1 VSSAKHFSE
10 LSPAAERLV
19 DVAQALI
26 QRGGY
31 NGFSYEDI
39 AREVGIKKP
48 SIHHHFPTK
57 AELVAVV
64 TQRYLHRFREAL
76 LRIEGQHARA
86 PERLQAYAELFQQ
99 TYGDQR
105 QLCLCGMLGAEADA
119 VPAEVAHEVQQFFK
133 ANMAWLAEV
142 IAQGQQQGSL
152 RAGVDPAAQ
161 AQLLL
166 CALEGAMVVG
176 RAAGSAVHHGPAA
189 LGAALV
195 LSLRA

>member
-1 VSSAKHFSE
+1 MNSTKHFSE
-10 LSPAAERLV
+10 LSPAAERIV
-19 DVAQALI
+19 DVAQGLI
-26 QRGGY
+26 QRAGY

-64 TQRYLHRFREAL
+64 TQRYMHRFREAL
-76 LRIEGQHARA
+76 LRLEGRHARA
-86 PERLQAYAELFQQ
+86 PERLLAYADLFEQ
-99 TYGDQR
+99 TYGAQR

-119 VPAEVAHEVQQFFK
+119 IPAEVAHEVQQFFK
-133 ANMAWLAEV
+133 ANMTWLTDV

-176 RAAGSAVHHGPAA
+176 RAAGRVAHQGPAA

>member
-1 VSSAKHFSE
+1 MITAKHFAE

-26 QRGGY
+26 QRAGY

-39 AREVGIKKP
+39 ARLVGIKKP

-57 AELVAVV
+57 ADLVTVV
-64 TQRYLHRFREAL
+64 TQRYMHRFREAL

-86 PERLQAYAELFQQ
+86 PERLLAYADLFEA
-99 TYGDQR
+99 TYGAQR

-119 VPAEVAHEVQQFFK
+119 VPPEVAQEVQQFFK
-133 ANMAWLAEV
+133 TNLLWLTDV
-142 IAQGQQQGSL
+142 IEQGQRQNSL
-152 RAGVDPAAQ
+152 RKGVDAGAQ

-166 CALEGAMVVG
+166 CSLEGAMVVG
-176 RAAGSAVHHGPAA
+176 RAAGSATLQGPAE
-189 LGAALV
+189 LGAALIH
-195 LSLRA
+195 SLKV